1 MEDVSGL
8 IPYVLAAG
16 GAILALFL
24 AFIKGQSA
32 GAAKER
38 NKQLQERQEAID
50 TANEV
55 QNDIGAMPPD
65 ARREELKKWGS

>member
-1 MEDVSGL
+1 MSGL
-8 IPYVLAAG
+8 IPYIAAAG
-16 GAILALFL
+16 AAILAIFM

-32 GAAKER
+32 GANKER
-38 NKQLQERQEAID
+38 NKQLRDRQEAID

-65 ARREELKKWGS
+65 ARREELKKWSKS